1 MIIKASQRGGAK
13 QLATHLLNANDNE
26 HVEIHEVK
34 GFMSGTLKGA
44 LQEAHALSKGTKCK
58 QYLFSVSLNP
68 PQGVKVDTKIFEQT
82 LDSIEESMKIQGQ
95 PRVVVFH
102 EKQGRRHAHV
112 VWSRIYDNGQKLKAA
127 QLSFFQNRMME
138 ISKELYLDQGWKLP
152 NGFIDREQ
160 RNPLNFSR
168 NQWRQAKRLN
178 ENPRTI
184 KITLKECW
192 SVSKTKVAF
201 QKSLEQRGYYLAKGD
216 RRGFVVVD
224 WRGEVYSLSRWLGAK
239 NKELKVKLGEPKKLQ
254 SVKETIA
261 NIDQKLAKQVQDF
274 IQDLKQKQKQ
284 RFTYLQSQITRMQI
298 RHKTQREHL
307 SFKQKQRWIE
317 ETKQR
322 QARLSTGIRGIWSRI
337 TGKHQSIIKQN
348 EIEAYQSLTRD
359 KQQKE
364 DLLHKQLD
372 ERQPLQS
379 SIEQMNQQ
387 HEKEIIQLKE
397 MLFSKIPEKKIIHL
411 QDYFERNS
419 GNRRMSVFQKSNS
432 IDLGL

>member
-13 QLATHLLNANDNE
+13 QLAAHLLNANDNE

-34 GFMSGTLKGA
+34 GFMSNTLKGA

-68 PQGVKVDTKIFEQT
+68 PQNAKVDTKIFEQT
-82 LDSIEESMKIQGQ
+82 LDRIEESMKIQGQ

-127 QLSFFQNRMME
+127 QLSFFQNRLME

-168 NQWRQAKRLN
+168 DQWRQAKRLN
-178 ENPRTI
+178 ENPRSI

-192 SVSKTKVAF
+192 SVSKTKEAF

-216 RRGFVVVD
+216 RRGYVAVD
-224 WRGEVYSLSRWLGAK
+224 WRGEVYSLSRWLGVK
-239 NKELKVKLGEPKKLQ
+239 KKQLKEKLGDFAGLQ
-254 SVKETIA
+254 SAKETIA
-261 NIDQKLAKQVQDF
+261 NIDQKLVKQVQGF
-274 IQDLKQKQKQ
+274 TQDLKQKHKQ
-284 RFTYLQSQITRMQI
+284 RFTYLQSQKIRMKI
-298 RHKTQREHL
+298 RHKTQRETL
-307 SFKQKQRWIE
+307 TFKQKQRWVE

-322 QARLSTGIRGIWSRI
+322 QARLSTGVRGIWTRI

-364 DLLHKQLD
+364 ALIHKQLD
-372 ERQPLQS
+372 QRQPLQNN
-379 SIEQMNQQ
+379 IDHMHQQ
-387 HEKEIIQLKE
+387 HEKEIIELKE
-397 MLFSKIPEKKIIHL
+397 MLFAKIPEKKIIHL
-411 QDYFERNS
+411 QDYFER
-419 GNRRMSVFQKSNS
+419 QTCSNQNNQQQS
-432 IDLGL
+432 NGFDLGR